1 MTQRDYL
8 ERNQAY
14 WATQAPD
21 YASWARREWDA
32 EEPTWGIWGVSE
44 NDLQMLPADMTGMR
58 AIELGCGTA
67 YVSAWMARR
76 GATVTGIDL
85 SPEQLTTARTLAEE
99 YGVDLDLRE
108 GNAEVLPFDDET
120 FDFALS
126 EYGAAIW
133 CDPDKWI
140 PEAWRVLKPGGQLVF
155 LGNAPLAMVCS
166 PVDGSVP
173 IVEELC
179 APYFGMKRWEF
190 PGDEGISFCLTLEDW
205 FALFRRVGFTVE
217 DYREPRPKDASAGFK
232 GFVDAGWASRWPS
245 EQIFKLRKR

>member
-1 MTQRDYL
+1 MEGDYV
-8 ERNQAY
+8 EHNRRYWDGQA
-14 WATQAPD
+14 AD
-21 YASWARREWDA
+21 YAEWAPKAWEQS
-32 EEPTWGIWGVSE
+32 EVTWGIWNVPDSE
-44 NDLQMLPADMTGMR
+44 LQMLPPDMTGMR

-67 YVSAWMARR
+67 YMSASMARR
-76 GATVTGIDL
+76 GAEVVGIDL
-85 SPEQLTTARTLAEE
+85 SPNQLATAKRLRDEH
-99 YGVDLDLRE
+99 GLDIDLRL
-108 GNAEVLPFDDET
+108 GNAEELPFPDET

-133 CDPDKWI
+133 CDPDRWI
-140 PEAWRVLKPGGQLVF
+140 PEAWRVLKPGGHLVF

-205 FALFRRVGFTVE
+205 FALFRQVGFRVE
-217 DYREPRPKDASAGFK
+217 DYREPRPADAAAGFRYY
-232 GFVDAGWASRWPS
+232 VDAEWASRWPS
-245 EQIFKLRKR
+245 EQIFKLRKP